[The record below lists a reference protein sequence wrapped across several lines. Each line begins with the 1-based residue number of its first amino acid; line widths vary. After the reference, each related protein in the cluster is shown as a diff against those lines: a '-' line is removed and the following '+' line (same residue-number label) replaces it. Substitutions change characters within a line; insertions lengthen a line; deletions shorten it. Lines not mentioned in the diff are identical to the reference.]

1 VTGIKEILN
10 LIAVIL
16 LVFGIVLLIIIL
28 GDMTNYSDEVKIIWY
43 WVIGILAV
51 AGVTYLILI
60 KK

>member
-1 VTGIKEILN
+1 MTGIKEILN